1 MHVLLVPVVQQHAAV
16 LAVAGEVQTVQA
28 EQVQQDLVAQG
39 AQFDTILNPVSK
51 SNALAHAI
59 ALKWTEA
66 TGQPLPRTVVAR
78 KSSGTAKVQATY
90 RSVTTPKEQAL
101 SLTDD
106 DVEFIKGK
114 RILMVDD
121 VYGGGG
127 TTKALNELAR
137 QAEAIVAAHAVVG
150 VEDGVALPEGLT
162 YLFALPVLD

>member
-1 MHVLLVPVVQQHAAV
+1 M
-16 LAVAGEVQTVQA
+16 
-28 EQVQQDLVAQG
+28 
-39 AQFDTILNPVSK
+39 SK

-90 RSVTTPKEQAL
+90 RSVTTPKDQAL